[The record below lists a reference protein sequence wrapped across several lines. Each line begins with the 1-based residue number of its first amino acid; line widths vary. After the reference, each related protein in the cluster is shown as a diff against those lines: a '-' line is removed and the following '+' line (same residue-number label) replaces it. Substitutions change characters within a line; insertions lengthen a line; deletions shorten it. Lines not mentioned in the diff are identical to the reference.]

1 MWETYLLQLD
11 SDEDVPPLMPAGV
24 QAEAD
29 QKSEAQL
36 RRENAKAQLDAEN
49 AAEGERDADDEE
61 GSASLAG
68 TTAIDPEESVRD
80 SDEIVR
86 SGQREDL

>member
-1 MWETYLLQLD
+1 MLQLD
-11 SDEDVPPLMPAGV
+11 SDEDGPPLMPAGV

-49 AAEGERDADDEE
+49 AAEGERADADDDE